1 MSHTVLVGPD
11 QPLNKPVY
19 IKLKPIKNVL
29 FKLSIVYLILIIS
42 SYLLLVNTPLI
53 YAIFYVA
60 TLEEILGI
68 MTYISKYDTN
78 GRIFK
83 SVEDAKE
90 YVRRSKVTGNLIIL
104 LFTIIYFVYAG
115 YMIYINF
122 FT

>member
-11 QPLNKPVY
+11 QPPNKPVY

-90 YVRRSKVTGNLIIL
+90 YVHRSKTIGNLIIL
-104 LFTIIYFVYAG
+104 LYTIIYFVYAG
-115 YMIYINF
+115 YMIYNF
-122 FT
+122 FM